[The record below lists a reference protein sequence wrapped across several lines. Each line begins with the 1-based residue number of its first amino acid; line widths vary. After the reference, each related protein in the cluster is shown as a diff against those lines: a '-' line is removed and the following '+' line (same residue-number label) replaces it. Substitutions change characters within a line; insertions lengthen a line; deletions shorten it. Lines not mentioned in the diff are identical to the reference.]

1 MIPVLRSNKGEI
13 RKMNSKKAIT
23 LLLLAIMLLAIV
35 PVVPVSAAIAPD
47 AIGAG
52 DEDVVYDDTVT
63 ITGDGV
69 TPGSTVE
76 LYWDYVQAW
85 DGEAGLVGSDTGL
98 PSGDFEIEFDVPE
111 AVVGEHYL
119 WVKDVSTGE
128 TVIVPTANGD
138 DAWDM
143 MPSIELSNDNGLQDE
158 TITIEGYGFNSSS
171 DVEYILF
178 WNFTDIY
185 NLTAGLP
192 DSDDLGS
199 WTDDYAVPD
208 DQNGVDWLYGDY
220 NITVG
225 DEWGNT
231 AANVSFTIGPS
242 ISLDKEEGPSGTV
255 VKVEGKGFTDGNINQ
270 GDITYNTTAC
280 YIKDTPVA
288 ITGGEF
294 TAYVV
299 IPSDNV
305 YSGEAADIDYLGSG
319 AEFECTGVPE
329 IEADPEFQVQGG
341 RFTVTGTNY
350 TQISGE
356 EVKFYLNGTELGTV
370 DTESDGTFEVELR
383 VPAVTSGVYELWGE
397 MDSYNI
403 NSSIPYRVGIM
414 LVILSEESGAS
425 GSIITVTA
433 TGFTADGTWNM
444 TIGGETPDPTDES
457 NDCDAEGS
465 LSQEITIPTLP
476 VGVHTVS
483 VYDIEAEIAV
493 ETEFEVTHTTV
504 MEADPYEV
512 PVGLKVTL
520 TGEYFSDE
528 SSGSA
533 LTFQIYNETD
543 LFDIVVFNETD
554 NPIQLLDDGTFEGTW
569 LVGGNATI
577 DGTNFTIGTYTIN
590 VTDGKD
596 LYAELTFNVVDKTVS
611 IEPRKSV
618 FRIGD
623 TVAYNV
629 ESSFILEDSYINI
642 YDPSGELYWVTNT
655 FDPDLWVSLE
665 LTKIVPFYSQ
675 TAGGNPMLLLDDA
688 PLGEYTWE
696 WYDWGEDEEAKNS
709 DDELLDEG
717 TFTVEAAAA
726 DVIGEQVEDL
736 ANDISDLADQLTDV
750 SSDFSSLESDIADVA
765 SVAADAVAAAEA
777 AAEAVTAVAATANT
791 ASEAAANA
799 AEAAEAARDAASGLT
814 TLVYGAIGAALVAA
828 LAAIVSLMQI
838 SRRIAG

>member
-1 MIPVLRSNKGEI
+1 
-13 RKMNSKKAIT
+13 
-23 LLLLAIMLLAIV
+23 
-35 PVVPVSAAIAPD
+35 
-47 AIGAG
+47 
-52 DEDVVYDDTVT
+52 
-63 ITGDGV
+63 
-69 TPGSTVE
+69 
-76 LYWDYVQAW
+76 
-85 DGEAGLVGSDTGL
+85 
-98 PSGDFEIEFDVPE
+98 
-111 AVVGEHYL
+111 
-119 WVKDVSTGE
+119 
-128 TVIVPTANGD
+128 
-138 DAWDM
+138 
-143 MPSIELSNDNGLQDE
+143 
-158 TITIEGYGFNSSS
+158 
-171 DVEYILF
+171 
-178 WNFTDIY
+178 
-185 NLTAGLP
+185 
-192 DSDDLGS
+192 
-199 WTDDYAVPD
+199 
-208 DQNGVDWLYGDY
+208 
-220 NITVG
+220 
-225 DEWGNT
+225 
-231 AANVSFTIGPS
+231 
-242 ISLDKEEGPSGTV
+242 
-255 VKVEGKGFTDGNINQ
+255 
-270 GDITYNTTAC
+270 
-280 YIKDTPVA
+280 
-288 ITGGEF
+288 
-294 TAYVV
+294 
-299 IPSDNV
+299 
-305 YSGEAADIDYLGSG
+305 
-319 AEFECTGVPE
+319 
-329 IEADPEFQVQGG
+329 
-341 RFTVTGTNY
+341 
-350 TQISGE
+350 
-356 EVKFYLNGTELGTV
+356 LNGTELGTV